1 MMTRAKAGTSLAE
14 QAAQTIMDMIL
25 VEQRFQTGDKLPNEL
40 ELAEE
45 LQVSRT
51 TLREALRILST
62 RGLVEARRGVGT
74 FVTESKSIHA
84 DYDVLKIQ
92 NTNVSSKDLY
102 EMRLMF
108 EPQAAYYACLRASDE
123 ELETIF
129 RYGELDE
136 QMIRRRDPLWDE
148 CEQKFHNSIASAAH
162 NQFITALL
170 PIFNRAIHQGIILAN
185 ESPEVSEMTL
195 HDHRVL
201 MDYLRDRN
209 PEGAKTAM
217 YLHIINTMRAFR
229 IPLD

>member
-1 MMTRAKAGTSLAE
+1 MSH
-14 QAAQTIMDMIL
+14 AASALPVRIADTLTDMIA
-25 VEQRFQTGDKLPNEL
+25 QRRYLPGDKLPNEL
-40 ELAEE
+40 ELAVE

-51 TLREALRILST
+51 TLREALRILTT
-62 RGLVEARRGVGT
+62 RGLVEVRRGVGT
-74 FVTESKSIHA
+74 FVTQSKSIHA
-84 DYDVLKIQ
+84 DYDLLKIQ
-92 NTNVSSKDLY
+92 NTNVTAKELY

-108 EPQAAYYACLRASDE
+108 EPQAAYYACKRASDE

-136 QMIRRRDPLWDE
+136 EMILRRDPLWADS
-148 CEQKFHNSIASAAH
+148 EQKFHNSIASATH

-170 PIFNRAIHQGIILAN
+170 PIFNRAIHQGVILAN

-201 MDYLRDRN
+201 MEYLRERN

-217 YLHIINTMRAFR
+217 YLHIINTMRAFQ

>member
-1 MMTRAKAGTSLAE
+1 MPHVGNALSVKIADQLTE
-14 QAAQTIMDMIL
+14 MISKR
-25 VEQRFQTGDKLPNEL
+25 RFQPGDKLPNEL

-74 FVTESKSIHA
+74 FVTQSKSIHA

-92 NTNVSSKDLY
+92 NTNVNAKDLY

-108 EPQAAYYACLRASDE
+108 EPQAAYYACLRASDQ

-162 NQFITALL
+162 NQFITVLL
-170 PIFNRAIHQGIILAN
+170 PIFNRAIHAGVILAN

-195 HDHRVL
+195 HDHRLV
-201 MDYLRDRN
+201 MDYLRERN

-217 YLHIINTMRAFR
+217 YLHIINTMRAFH

>member
-1 MMTRAKAGTSLAE
+1 MPH
-14 QAAQTIMDMIL
+14 AASALPVRIADTLTDMIA
-25 VEQRFQTGDKLPNEL
+25 QRRFLPGDKLPSEL
-40 ELAEE
+40 ELAVE

-51 TLREALRILST
+51 TLREALRILTT
-62 RGLVEARRGVGT
+62 RGLVEVRRGVGT
-74 FVTESKSIHA
+74 FVTQSKSIHA
-84 DYDVLKIQ
+84 DYDLLKIQ
-92 NTNVSSKDLY
+92 NTNVTAKELY

-108 EPQAAYYACLRASDE
+108 EPQAAYYACKRASDE

-136 QMIRRRDPLWDE
+136 EMILRRDPLWADS
-148 CEQKFHNSIASAAH
+148 EQKFHNSIASATH

-170 PIFNRAIHQGIILAN
+170 PIFNRAIHQGVILAN

-201 MDYLRDRN
+201 MEYLRERN

-217 YLHIINTMRAFR
+217 YLHIINTMRAFH